1 MGALLVLVESQSV
14 LLVLVKSQWVLLV
27 LVKSQ
32 SVLLVLVKSQSVL
45 LVLVKSQS
53 VLLVLVTGVGP
64 AGPGQVAVGPA
75 GPGQVA
81 VGPGGPGRVRVGP
94 AGPGQVAVGGLVVL
108 RRASMSGTLFHPV
121 SAREDSLETIFKV
134 FFESG
139 SVISSDHRIPGCPI
153 RIAGNTYGG
162 VIKSIH
168 FFSQLTV
175 QTRSLFLL
183 VFLVGAAVSF
193 ALRYRA
199 KDGRVSVTYG
209 TASKRIAKLYGIDR
223 HKTVERNKI
232 LLTIKQLEKQAELRR
247 LLTEAA
253 TERLRCGKGN
263 HSFNNE
269 VIRNLTN
276 FIPEER
282 EVSRDHPNLEKSR
295 FNLEYMKMNQLYEL
309 AEYDRILSLK
319 RTELI
324 RNEPGD
330 YIEY

>member
-1 MGALLVLVESQSV
+1 MLG
-14 LLVLVKSQWVLLV
+14 
-27 LVKSQ
+27 
-32 SVLLVLVKSQSVL
+32 
-45 LVLVKSQS
+45 
-53 VLLVLVTGVGP
+53 
-64 AGPGQVAVGPA
+64 
-75 GPGQVA
+75 
-81 VGPGGPGRVRVGP
+81 
-94 AGPGQVAVGGLVVL
+94 
-108 RRASMSGTLFHPV
+108 
-121 SAREDSLETIFKV
+121 I
-134 FFESG
+134 
-139 SVISSDHRIPGCPI
+139 
-153 RIAGNTYGG
+153 TYGG

-183 VFLVGAAVSF
+183 VFLVGAAVYF

-253 TERLRCGKGN
+253 TERLRCEKEIIL
-263 HSFNNE
+263 SMNE

-324 RNEPGD
+324 RNEANLLRVFVTLNSRNEAHRPSGLSKLSLFFMRISLKINESILK
-330 YIEY
+330 YQTQGK